1 MTTTAPTATPEAT
14 REVIEAGILAA
25 LPATR
30 ALVPWRTIRPSVP
43 GQWWQQ
49 TQALTRLH
57 EIRAVYVVKIGGKN
71 YVSLEHGPNAPGGVL
86 GQPREFRAL

>member
-1 MTTTAPTATPEAT
+1 MTITAPTASPET
-14 REVIEAGILAA
+14 SCSDIETAILAA
-25 LPATR
+25 LPTTR
-30 ALVPWRTIRPSVP
+30 ELVPWRTIRPSVP

-57 EIRAVYVVKIGGKN
+57 ETRAVYVVKIGGKN
-71 YVSLEHGPNAPGGVL
+71 YVSLEHGLNAPGGVL